1 MFNLPYKIIH
11 KQKCGHLGMIPV
23 LNHHPFV
30 TSRRDVTTIYPKLW
44 SKMELATILNHE
56 NMVYS
61 IMVKKILEHGVN
73 NLIWLTI
80 LESHIVG
87 FISVVK
93 KKVNPMP

>member
-1 MFNLPYKIIH
+1 
-11 KQKCGHLGMIPV
+11 MI
-23 LNHHPFV
+23 
-30 TSRRDVTTIYPKLW
+30 
-44 SKMELATILNHE
+44 NHE
-56 NMVYS
+56 NMVYN

-93 KKVNPMP
+93 KR